1 MLIELKGAIFL
12 AQRNRTGIITE
23 EPRECPYC
31 HRMSFFFENVQGV
44 TRCTACPSG
53 SPSRQ

>member
-53 SPSRQ
+53 LPSRQ